1 MRRGGSLHI
10 IAFLFLAG
18 LISIL
23 PLPVDSATNVVLG
36 GLGGI
41 DNGTIGG
48 GDGTGTG
55 RFTINA
61 VPLSLVKQARDVS
74 GAVLPDGTAVAPGQT
89 VYFVLMVNNPTD
101 FPAAN
106 IRLADPINEAQF
118 TYIADSLEVTTVGTA
133 TDPWSGIWTPVS
145 DTLAG
150 PDDIGSVIDSNGI
163 PGLDRITIGTVSG
176 QVNQPL
182 SIAGS
187 TLWALRFRVVVK

>member
-61 VPLSLVKQARDVS
+61 VPLSLVKQARDAA
-74 GAVLPDGTAVAPGQT
+74 GTVLPDGAAVVSGQT
-89 VYFVLMVNNPTD
+89 IYFMLIVDNPTS
-101 FPAAN
+101 FPADN
-106 IRLADPINEAQF
+106 IRLTDPIDEAQF
-118 TYIADSLEVTTVGTA
+118 SYVADSLEVTTVGTNV
-133 TDPWSGIWTPVS
+133 DPWGGAWIAVS
-145 DTLAG
+145 DDLGG
-150 PDDIGSVIDSNGI
+150 PDDVGSALDSNGT
-163 PGLDRITIGTVSG
+163 PGLDRITIGTVGG
-176 QVNQPL
+176 QANQPL
-182 SIAGS
+182 NIAGS
-187 TLWALRFRVVVK
+187 TRWAIRFQVVVK